1 VRASLTLL
9 HALREQSLER
19 FDWRREVYEFVTERL
34 AIDLLFGSPRERLE
48 LEAGSTPTMIEQA
61 WVGDEQ
67 DFLRRRE
74 EHLLYS

>member
-1 VRASLTLL
+1 
-9 HALREQSLER
+9 
-19 FDWRREVYEFVTERL
+19 
-34 AIDLLFGSPRERLE
+34 
-48 LEAGSTPTMIEQA
+48 MIEQA